1 MVGGERDAH
10 GPKDSR
16 ARGRNS
22 TTQDGA
28 VPYAVDVTVPE
39 RLANRDLDAAGVLS
53 ASSLPDRARIVI
65 VGGGIIGASIAY
77 HLTRAGERDVV
88 LLERGRLTNGTTW
101 HAAGLVSRVRGSH
114 ALTALTRDN
123 VATYQRVAD
132 ETGIDTGLRQVGA
145 LTIARTEARMHEILA
160 GVAMAHDFD
169 IPVEVTDR
177 ARIRELWP
185 SAVVDDLV
193 GAVLF
198 PSDAT
203 VNPGDAALAFAK
215 GAVDGGACYVPET
228 EVTGFRFGA
237 DGRRVTGLDT
247 SRGPIDAETVVL
259 AAGLWTSDLARLAGA
274 SVALYPAEHVWVMT
288 DEAAGSSE
296 DAPFLRDLDG
306 FIYIRHYRGRYVVGA
321 FEPNGKPIAPS
332 AVPST
337 GFAEF
342 GPDWDHFAPA
352 LAAARQRLP
361 ELESI
366 GFAHYLR
373 APESFTPD
381 SNFQLGFVP
390 ELDGLFVAAGLNSQ
404 GIIFSPGA
412 GRAAAEW
419 IIEGHPTMDLEE
431 VDIARMERWMA
442 SPAWLRERTVESLG
456 GLYELHWPGKQPRT
470 GRGVRRVPLYDAFRG
485 QGAAFGQAAGWERA
499 NWFEPGVVDPEV
511 RYDFKA
517 PSWFPAVREEV
528 RATREGVALYDL
540 STYAKF
546 LVDGPEALGG
556 LQRLVTS
563 DLDLAP
569 GRIVYTLL
577 CNEHGGIEMDP
588 TITRLGEDRFL
599 VLAPTLTQRRTEAL
613 LRRGLPPGAVGTDV
627 TSGWATLHLAGPRS
641 RELLARLT
649 DADLSAAAWPFLQ
662 AREIDVGRAR
672 AWAFRVSFSGELGW
686 ELSVPTE
693 YVADLYEH
701 VVRAGA
707 DLGLRHA
714 GAFAFDAARLERG
727 FRLWGHDL
735 GPRYDPF
742 ASGLGFAVSR
752 RKAIDFVGRAA
763 LERVRDAEPEQRLVS
778 VHAPDAVLWHGES
791 LVRDGERAGYITS
804 AAIAPTLGGSA
815 GLGWVRGPLDGL
827 WQVEIGATAVP
838 CRVSLDPFYD
848 PGGERLRS

>member
-1 MVGGERDAH
+1 
-10 GPKDSR
+10 
-16 ARGRNS
+16 
-22 TTQDGA
+22 
-28 VPYAVDVTVPE
+28 VTATE
-39 RLANRDLDAAGVLS
+39 RLANRDLDVASVLP
-53 ASSLPDRARIVI
+53 ASPLPHRARIVI

-77 HLTRAGERDVV
+77 HLTRGGEKDVV

-101 HAAGLVSRVRGSH
+101 HAAGLVSRVRGTH
-114 ALTALTRDN
+114 ALTELTRDN
-123 VATYQRVAD
+123 VATYGHVAA
-132 ETGIDTGLRQVGA
+132 ETGVEIGLRQVGA

-160 GVAMAHDFD
+160 GVGMARDFD

-193 GAVLF
+193 GGVLF

-215 GAVDGGACYVPET
+215 GAVAAGACYVPET
-228 EVTGFRFGA
+228 EVTGFRFAAG
-237 DGRRVTGLDT
+237 DGRRVVGLDT
-247 SRGPIDAETVVL
+247 SRGPIEAGTVVL
-259 AAGLWTSDLARLAGA
+259 AAGLWTSELARLAGA

-288 DEAAGSSE
+288 EEAAGAAQ

-306 FIYIRHYRGRYVVGA
+306 SIYIRKYRGRYVIGA
-321 FEPNGKPIAPS
+321 FERNGKPIAPS

-390 ELDGLFVAAGLNSQ
+390 EFDGLFVAAGLNSQ
-404 GIIFSPGA
+404 GIIFAPGV

-419 IIEGHPTMDLEE
+419 IVEGHPTVDLEE
-431 VDIARMERWMA
+431 VDIARMERWMNQ
-442 SPAWLRERTVESLG
+442 PAWLHERTEESLG

-470 GRGVRRVPLYDAFRG
+470 GRDVRRVPLYEPLRAA
-485 QGAAFGQAAGWERA
+485 GAAFGQAAGWERA

-511 RYDFKA
+511 RYDFEA
-517 PSWFPAVREEV
+517 PSWFPSVREEV
-528 RATREGVALYDL
+528 AATRETVALYDL

-546 LVDGPEALGG
+546 FVHGPEVLGG
-556 LQRLVTS
+556 LQRLATS
-563 DLDLAP
+563 DLDVAP

-577 CNEHGGIEMDP
+577 CNERGGIEMDP
-588 TITRLGEDRFL
+588 TFTRVAEDRFL

-613 LRRGLPPGAVGTDV
+613 LRRGLPSSAVVTDV
-627 TSGWATLHLAGPRS
+627 TSESATLHLAGPRS

-649 DADLSAAAWPFLQ
+649 DADVAAAAWPFLQ
-662 AREIDVGRAR
+662 AREIEVAGVR
-672 AWAFRVSFSGELGW
+672 AWAFRVSFTGELGW
-686 ELSVPTE
+686 ELSVPTGT
-693 YVADLYEH
+693 VADLYAK
-701 VVRAGA
+701 VVREGA
-707 DLGLRHA
+707 ELGLRHA
-714 GAFAFDAARLERG
+714 GAYAFDAARVERG
-727 FRLWGHDL
+727 FRSWGHDL

-763 LERVRDAEPEQRLVS
+763 LERLRAAEPELRLVS

-791 LVRDGERAGYITS
+791 LLRDGERAGYITS

-815 GLGWVRGPLDGL
+815 GLGWIHGLVDGS
-827 WQVEIGATAVP
+827 WQVEVGGDPVP
-838 CRVSLDPFYD
+838 CRVSLEPFYD
-848 PGGERLRS
+848 PRGERLRS